1 MRLSDVIEELIEERG
16 LERDELSSIICEGIL
31 AGYKKRYPDLE
42 LRVQHNKKTDEV
54 AVEVQKSVVSSVEDE
69 DLEITVRKART
80 LKKTL
85 KAGDQVWAPFEGVI
99 GRIEILKAKQV
110 IAQQLKTIE
119 AQAVYEEFKDKVGD
133 IILGSVHKVEH
144 AGTSIKLGEALA
156 FLPKSLSIPG
166 ERLTVGT
173 PVRALLKEVLPEPR
187 HENQLILDR
196 ASEGFLR
203 RLFELEIP
211 EVYEQIV
218 EIKKIVRVPGYKSKV
233 AVISHDRNIDPVGT
247 CVGVGGVRIRPILKE
262 LGSEK
267 VDIIAWSEFS
277 EEFVKGAL
285 KPAEIKRVE
294 INEAGDAVQVWLNE
308 DQRSLAIGKG
318 GKNILLAS
326 RLTGLAIQLVQEEP
340 KKALLDDEVDI
351 AEFSESLDGSS
362 ADESKPEEPPQE
374 AATDAE
380 SAVEAASD
388 DAEGASEQPEEEPVV
403 PEKPGE

>member
-1 MRLSDVIEELIEERG
+1 M
-16 LERDELSSIICEGIL
+16 
-31 AGYKKRYPDLE
+31 AW
-42 LRVQHNKKTDEV
+42 
-54 AVEVQKSVVSSVEDE
+54 AVE
-69 DLEITVRKART
+69 
-80 LKKTL
+80 
-85 KAGDQVWAPFEGVI
+85 W
-99 GRIEILKAKQV
+99 
-110 IAQQLKTIE
+110 
-119 AQAVYEEFKDKVGD
+119 
-133 IILGSVHKVEH
+133 
-144 AGTSIKLGEALA
+144 
-156 FLPKSLSIPG
+156 
-166 ERLTVGT
+166 LTVGP
-173 PVRALLKEVLPEPR
+173 PVRALLKEVVPEQR
-187 HENQLILDR
+187 HENQLILDG
-196 ASEGFLR
+196 AAGGFLR
-203 RLFELEIP
+203 SLFELEIP